1 MLLHLQIPQLGSA
14 LSLTLSLA
22 HRLQSKLHLQYLRR
36 FLRQAPRFLVQ
47 VAVFV
52 HQVDLQSRLQG
63 YLLL

>member
-1 MLLHLQIPQLGSA
+1 MLLRLQTMQLGSA

-22 HRLQSKLHLQYLRR
+22 HRLRSKLHLLSLRR
-36 FLRQAPRFLVQ
+36 FRRQAPRFLVQ

-52 HQVDLQSRLQG
+52 HQDDLQSRLQG